1 MKHKNYTAAI
11 FLAVCVSA
19 APLTALGQEPA
30 PGRDKNSCPMH
41 KKHMAEAQ
49 DRHMRE
55 LNERGDAAMGFDQV
69 KTTHHF
75 RLLRDGGAIEVEA
88 NDPGDRASTDQV
100 RRHLE
105 HISGMFAAG
114 DFSTPFAVHARTP
127 SGVSDMER
135 LKAAITYTYEETARG

>member
-11 FLAVCVSA
+11 FLAVCASA
-19 APLTALGQEPA
+19 ASLTALGQEPG

-55 LNERGDAAMGFDQV
+55 LNERGDSAMGFDQV

-75 RLLRDGGAIEVEA
+75 RLLRDG
-88 NDPGDRASTDQV
+88 
-100 RRHLE
+100 
-105 HISGMFAAG
+105 
-114 DFSTPFAVHARTP
+114 
-127 SGVSDMER
+127 
-135 LKAAITYTYEETARG
+135 